1 MNERLW
7 NDVEAFLAAESV
19 ELDDLDLKGGGK
31 ARILKVTVDAEGDL
45 GVGRIADLARGI
57 SRLLDEKEL
66 VNGPYTLEVTSPGL
80 ERKLKRLAHYEKSV
94 GREVVVDTRVPVAG
108 ETSHRGILEA
118 AADDGLAIR
127 VGEKT
132 QMIPMG
138 DVSGA
143 RTVFQWEAQAKPG
156 RK

>member
-94 GREVVVDTRVPVAG
+94 GREIVVNTRVPVAG

>member
-7 NDVEAFLAAESV
+7 DDIEAFLAAESV

-31 ARILKVTVDAEGDL
+31 ARILKVTVDTEGDL

-94 GREVVVDTRVPVAG
+94 GREIVVNTKIPIAG

-118 AADDGLAIR
+118 AAGDGLSVR
-127 VGEKT
+127 VGNET
-132 QMIPMG
+132 QIIPMG

-143 RTVFQWEAQAKPG
+143 RTVFNLEAQAKPG

>member
-1 MNERLW
+1 MNQRLW
-7 NDVEAFLAAESV
+7 DDVEAFLAAESV

-94 GREVVVDTRVPVAG
+94 GREVVVNTRVPVAG

-118 AADDGLAIR
+118 AADDGLTMR

-143 RTVFQWEAQAKPG
+143 RTVFRWETQAKPG

>member
-94 GREVVVDTRVPVAG
+94 GREVVVNTRVPVAG

-118 AADDGLAIR
+118 AADDGLTMR

>member
-1 MNERLW
+1 MNQRLW
-7 NDVEAFLAAESV
+7 DDIESFLAAESV

-31 ARILKVTVDAEGDL
+31 ARILKVTVDSEGDL
-45 GVGRIADLARGI
+45 GLGRITDLARGI

-80 ERKLKRLAHYEKSV
+80 ERKLKRL
-94 GREVVVDTRVPVAG
+94 G
-108 ETSHRGILEA
+108 GILEA
-118 AADDGLAIR
+118 AATEELTIR
-127 VGEKT
+127 GGEKS

-138 DVSGA
+138 DVIGA
-143 RTVFQWEAQAKPG
+143 RTVFRWEAQAKPG

>member
-31 ARILKVTVDAEGDL
+31 ARILTVTVDAEGDL

-94 GREVVVDTRVPVAG
+94 GREIVVNTKIPVAG

-118 AADDGLAIR
+118 AADDGLTMR
-127 VGEKT
+127 VGDET
-132 QMIPMG
+132 QIILMG

-143 RTVFQWEAQAKPG
+143 RTVFHWEAKAKPG
-156 RK
+156 HK

>member
-7 NDVEAFLAAESV
+7 DAVEAFLAAESV

-45 GVGRIADLARGI
+45 GVGRIADMARGL
-57 SRLLDEKEL
+57 SRLLDENEL

-94 GREVVVDTRVPVAG
+94 GREIVVNTKIPIAG

-118 AADDGLAIR
+118 AAGDGLTVR
-127 VGEKT
+127 VGNET
-132 QMIPMG
+132 QIIPMG

-143 RTVFQWEAQAKPG
+143 RTVFNLEAQAKPG

>member
-94 GREVVVDTRVPVAG
+94 GREVVVNTRVPVAG

-118 AADDGLAIR
+118 AADDGLALR

>member
-1 MNERLW
+1 MSERLW

-45 GVGRIADLARGI
+45 GLGRITDLARGL
-57 SRLLDEKEL
+57 SHLLDEKEL

-80 ERKLKRLAHYEKSV
+80 ERKLKRFAHYEKSV
-94 GREVVVDTRVPVAG
+94 GREVVVNTKIPVAG

-118 AADDGLAIR
+118 VAGEGLTIR
-127 VGEKT
+127 VGDET

-138 DVSGA
+138 DVTGA
-143 RTVFQWEAQAKPG
+143 RTVFRWEAKAKPG

>member
-7 NDVEAFLAAESV
+7 DAVEAFLAAESV
-19 ELDDLDLKGGGK
+19 ELDDLELKGGGK
-31 ARILKVTVDAEGDL
+31 ARILKVTVDAKGDL
-45 GVGRIADLARGI
+45 GVGWIADMARGI

-80 ERKLKRLAHYEKSV
+80 ERKLRRLAHYEKSV
-94 GREVVVDTRVPVAG
+94 GREIVVNTKVPVGG

-118 AADDGLAIR
+118 AAGDGLTMR
-127 VGEKT
+127 VGDET

-143 RTVFQWEAQAKPG
+143 RTVFSWKTQAKPG
-156 RK
+156 HK

>member
-45 GVGRIADLARGI
+45 GLDRITDLARGL
-57 SRLLDEKEL
+57 SRLLDEREL
-66 VNGPYTLEVTSPGL
+66 VDGPYSLEVTSPGL

-94 GREVVVDTRVPVAG
+94 GREVVVNTKIPVGG
-108 ETSHRGILEA
+108 ETSHRGTLEA
-118 AADDGLAIR
+118 AAGEGLTIR

-138 DVSGA
+138 DVTGA
-143 RTVFQWEAQAKPG
+143 RTVFRWEAQPKPG

>member
-7 NDVEAFLAAESV
+7 DAVEAFLAAESV
-19 ELDDLDLKGGGK
+19 ELDDLELKGGGK
-31 ARILKVTVDAEGDL
+31 ARILKVTVDVKGDL
-45 GVGRIADLARGI
+45 GVGRIADMARGI
-57 SRLLDEKEL
+57 SRLLDENEL

-94 GREVVVDTRVPVAG
+94 GREIVVNTRVPVGG

-118 AADDGLAIR
+118 AAGDGLTMR
-127 VGEKT
+127 VGDET

-143 RTVFQWEAQAKPG
+143 RTVFSWKTQAKPG
-156 RK
+156 HK

>member
-66 VNGPYTLEVTSPGL
+66 VNGPYMLEVTSPGL

-94 GREVVVDTRVPVAG
+94 GREVVVNTRVPVAG

-118 AADDGLAIR
+118 AADDGLTMR

>member
-66 VNGPYTLEVTSPGL
+66 VNGPYMLEVTSPGL

-94 GREVVVDTRVPVAG
+94 GREVVVNTRVPVAG

-156 RK
+156 HK